1 MCLGIPGKVVR
12 IWDDR
17 GTRMADVDFGGAST
31 GVCLEYLPD
40 LEIGDYAIVHAGFA
54 LTRLDEDS
62 ALASLEAFR
71 ELGMLEAELGIVVP
85 PPNPA
90 QPVTEKLEP
99 RTAEA
104 IK

>member
-1 MCLGIPGKVVR
+1 MCLGIPGRVVR

-54 LTRLDEDS
+54 LTRLDEAS

-71 ELGMLEAELGIVVP
+71 ELGMLEAELGITVSAPAPKENDEVP
-85 PPNPA
+85 
-90 QPVTEKLEP
+90 
-99 RTAEA
+99 R
-104 IK
+104 